1 MWRQYIAMKA
11 YLFMIARNLHN
22 DWRRREAP
30 RADFTAPVTPS
41 ASIGHHDRV
50 TA

>member
-30 RADFTAPVTPS
+30 RAEFTAS
-41 ASIGHHDRV
+41 DAIGVNRSS
-50 TA
+50 